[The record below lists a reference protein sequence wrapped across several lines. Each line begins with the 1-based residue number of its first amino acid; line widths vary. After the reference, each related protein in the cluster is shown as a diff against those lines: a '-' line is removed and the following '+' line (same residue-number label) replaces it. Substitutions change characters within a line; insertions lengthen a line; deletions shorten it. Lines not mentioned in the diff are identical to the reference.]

1 MPDNMRRAG
10 MDYKNGGSKKK
21 KMMKK
26 RSMRKYNI
34 GGDRDPKMSMGD
46 GGMDMTARE
55 MNMEKMAKGGGL
67 KGFMN
72 GGGVMDG
79 MMGQSKVKKAG
90 YGNMGRSRRS

>member
-1 MPDNMRRAG
+1 MSAHRN
-10 MDYKNGGSKKK
+10 KKK
-21 KMMKK
+21 MKK

-55 MNMEKMAKGGGL
+55 MNMESMARGGGL

-79 MMGQSKVKKAG
+79 MMGQSRVKKAT
-90 YGNMGRSRRS
+90 YGNMGRKRS